1 VTDLASKIQ
10 WRVLT
15 GYEGTLQCPR
25 KRPRE
30 SDSQQNP
37 VPAKP
42 RFQSETQIIDSASYA
57 PNGHCSCDK
66 GMPLAGQEQA
76 GSTTG
81 PETDEGTKRGRDS
94 QLNIYDLSF
103 ILHPS
108 HEAST
113 PEKEQSMTSNKDV
126 IDQEPV
132 LLQRVCS
139 ALGVGQATL
148 EEM

>member
-1 VTDLASKIQ
+1 MTDLASKIQ
-10 WRVLT
+10 LRVLT

-25 KRPRE
+25 KRRRE

-37 VPAKP
+37 VPAQS
-42 RFQSETQIIDSASYA
+42 RFQSNSVRTETQIIDSASYA
-57 PNGHCSCDK
+57 PNGHYSCDK
-66 GMPLAGQEQA
+66 GMPLAGQEQG
-76 GSTTG
+76 GST
-81 PETDEGTKRGRDS
+81 KRRRDS
-94 QLNIYDLSF
+94 HLNIYDLSF

-113 PEKEQSMTSNKDV
+113 PEKERGMTSNKND
-126 IDQEPV
+126 IHQEPV
-132 LLQRVCS
+132 LRQRVCS

>member
-1 VTDLASKIQ
+1 MQ

-25 KRPRE
+25 KRRRE

-37 VPAKP
+37 VPAQS
-42 RFQSETQIIDSASYA
+42 RFQSNSVRTETQIVDSASYA
-57 PNGHCSCDK
+57 PNGHYSCDK
-66 GMPLAGQEQA
+66 GMPLAGHEQG

-81 PETDEGTKRGRDS
+81 PETDEGTKSRRDS

-113 PEKEQSMTSNKDV
+113 PEKERGMTSNKNV

-132 LLQRVCS
+132 HLQRVCS